1 MRAAAQERKSGVSG
15 GGFLGAMRA
24 FFREAWLELKKVIW
38 PTHEQVVKMTGLVV
52 VVVMVVSGFI
62 FVWDRLLSLVTRPMF
77 E

>member
-1 MRAAAQERKSGVSG
+1 MRATAQEGKPSVSG
-15 GGFLGAMRA
+15 GGLLNGIKA
-24 FFREAWLELKKVIW
+24 FFRDAWLELKKVVW

-52 VVVMVVSGFI
+52 MVVAVVSGFI